1 MFFAYDHASVRFTG
15 RWAPLTGGMATTA
28 AGSKLEFAFKGTLAV
43 MHFDIHNIPSAMPH
57 LWISVDG
64 GDMAEATVDHYLRV
78 HCNADGEHRVTVI
91 YKGGQETMNRWYHP
105 LGGKVHFLGFD
116 ADDCAA
122 LPPQTKKTIELIGD
136 SITEGVL
143 IDAQYAPI
151 PADQENR
158 PYEDDFLA
166 TYGCLTAT
174 ALGLEPLPCAYG
186 AVGVTRT
193 GCGAVPPA
201 PDMYSFCF
209 DGAPVT
215 YPAADFV
222 LINHGTNDRGASAD
236 TFAAAYRRLLDAVVA
251 KNPQAKIA
259 VITPFCGA
267 FHDELF
273 ALVAD
278 YNKAHGTDI
287 FVVDTAGWLP
297 LDPLHPLRAGH
308 RKAADRLIPIL
319 REHFGL

>member
-28 AGSKLEFAFKGTLAV
+28 AGSKFEFAFKGTMAV
-43 MHFDIHNIPSAMPH
+43 MHFDIHNIPSALPH
-57 LWISVDG
+57 LWVSVDDS
-64 GDMAEATVDHYLRV
+64 DMAEATVDHYMRV
-78 HCNADGEHRVTVI
+78 HCRADGEHRVTVI

-174 ALGLEPLPCAYG
+174 ALGLEPLACAYG
-186 AVGVTRT
+186 AVGATRT

-201 PDMYSFCF
+201 PDMYGFCF

-215 YPAADFV
+215 YPAADYV
-222 LINHGTNDRGASAD
+222 LINHGSNDRGVPVD
-236 TFAAAYRRLLDAVVA
+236 TFTAAYRRLLDAVVA
-251 KNPQAKIA
+251 KNPHAKIA
-259 VITPFCGA
+259 AITPFCGA
-267 FHDELF
+267 FHDEII

-278 YNKAHGTDI
+278 YNKEHGTDI
-287 FVVDTAGWLP
+287 FTVDTAGWLP
-297 LDPLHPLRAGH
+297 PDPLHPLRPGH
-308 RKAADRLIPIL
+308 RKVADHLIPIL